1 MWRTTCGP
9 AFPASIGSWPA
20 AGDPSPR
27 PSRSRPPRSTAPAF
41 TRPGPRWTAPSAS
54 VWCSRSV
61 ASLPRSSRWP
71 ATTPRCIG
79 AGPHA
84 SGAPPPCCEWA
95 TRRPPRPGWTS
106 IAARSPTSPAAWP
119 GPLWPPGIRCFG
131 HSWRR
136 NPREPAVRRSAT
148 RLYAGS
154 HALAQPGGRTPRRP
168 GAALRGGAVRD
179 RGTRPRHAP
188 RPARATERR
197 WALVGAGGAPG
208 HRLPVCVGSGD
219 RAGPQRARA
228 PDVAD
233 AARRG
238 PHRWRDRR
246 RPRPRRRVSGA
257 RPRTHHG
264 VAGRLRR
271 GGVDHRRQVAR
282 ALQAA
287 RGSRVRGVLSGRH
300 PRLLLARRARRRGD
314 PDPLET
320 GVTPSPSRPAQPSH
334 AALCHRVNRRCPLPP
349 ARSLV
354 DERELIA
361 KVRAGDGAAERA
373 LYDAHV
379 DRVYRLAY
387 RLAGDDELARGF
399 TQDTFV
405 RAFDRLGAFR
415 GEAKLSTWL
424 HAIAT
429 SVVLNG
435 LRKVKRVRQR
445 ETDLDEAA
453 GTSAGRRAAE
463 PDLKRR
469 LAQAI
474 DGLPD
479 GYRMVF
485 VMHDVEGYTHD
496 EIGAALGIETGT
508 SKAQLSRARAKLRDA
523 LADFAGEW
531 TS

>member
-1 MWRTTCGP
+1 
-9 AFPASIGSWPA
+9 
-20 AGDPSPR
+20 
-27 PSRSRPPRSTAPAF
+27 
-41 TRPGPRWTAPSAS
+41 
-54 VWCSRSV
+54 
-61 ASLPRSSRWP
+61 
-71 ATTPRCIG
+71 
-79 AGPHA
+79 
-84 SGAPPPCCEWA
+84 
-95 TRRPPRPGWTS
+95 
-106 IAARSPTSPAAWP
+106 
-119 GPLWPPGIRCFG
+119 
-131 HSWRR
+131 
-136 NPREPAVRRSAT
+136 
-148 RLYAGS
+148 
-154 HALAQPGGRTPRRP
+154 
-168 GAALRGGAVRD
+168 
-179 RGTRPRHAP
+179 RPRHAP

-197 WALVGAGGAPG
+197 WALVGAGGALG
-208 HRLPVCVGSGD
+208 HRLSVCLGSGD
-219 RAGPQRARA
+219 RPGPQRARA
-228 PDVAD
+228 PDAAD
-233 AARRG
+233 AVRRG
-238 PHRWRDRR
+238 PHRRRDRR

-287 RGSRVRGVLSGRH
+287 RGPRIRRVLSGRH

-314 PDPLET
+314 PDPAEAGLT
-320 GVTPSPSRPAQPSH
+320 
-334 AALCHRVNRRCPLPP
+334 PLPP
-349 ARSLV
+349 APRNPPALRRVTELTDAAPCPLLPARSPV

-387 RLAGDDELARGF
+387 RLAGDDDLAREF

-405 RAFDRLGAFR
+405 RAFDRLGTFR

-435 LRKVKRVRQR
+435 LRKVKRFRQR

-469 LAQAI
+469 LARATDGPPEAPPEALWHRSAPARAARKRQALVVRSTLRWGVGI
-474 DGLPD
+474 AAVL
-479 GYRMVF
+479 
-485 VMHDVEGYTHD
+485 
-496 EIGAALGIETGT
+496 ALGVAIGRGSARRGESPSSPTVIAGSDQASTLAYRVAAAQYLTRTEALLTGFRAEAR
-508 SKAQLSRARAKLRDA
+508 SPSVPAARFSRQARDL
-523 LADFAGEW
+523 LATTRLMLD
-531 TS
+531 